1 MAARDGGPY
10 LDEVEL
16 CIAETR
22 RAAIEGREPDYSQF
36 ELSPGQRKNLKL
48 DEPEVEFEDPT
59 LFDGL
64 TDLED
69 EGENDGL
76 PS

>member
-22 RAAIEGREPDYSQF
+22 RAAIEGREPDYEQF
-36 ELSPGQRKNLKL
+36 ELSPGQRANLKL
-48 DEPEVEFEDPT
+48 DEPEVVEDEPT
-59 LFDGL
+59 LFD
-64 TDLED
+64 DLED
-69 EGENDGL
+69 EGETDGL